1 MRAWMRGRPALPV
14 PVPVPSCARLSV
26 PCAHG
31 RSGRNH
37 CALLALGHT
46 VIGSQIRYF
55 ILPPPRPLSAVQR
68 SAQRETCLFC
78 SPLSSFVE
86 VDLVSSSLAEA
97 SSRAPHVF
105 VEPSRP
111 PCGVIRDT
119 ANGRD

>member
-1 MRAWMRGRPALPV
+1 VRAWMRGRPALPV

-55 ILPPPRPLSAVQR
+55 ILPPPVAFAARPPNGKPACPPLS
-68 SAQRETCLFC
+68 F
-78 SPLSSFVE
+78 FI
-86 VDLVSSSLAEA
+86 DLVSSSLAET
-97 SSRAPHVF
+97 R
-105 VEPSRP
+105 
-111 PCGVIRDT
+111 RDEHRT
-119 ANGRD
+119 Y